1 MKKKA
6 KKQTNSK
13 FNFDDEYIIG
23 VSNSAS
29 KTKKKVT
36 KKKNVQPKKKKIAPE
51 KKRTRMNEN
60 KKKVKKI
67 ITVISLSACIFI
79 AAGCFL
85 CLSPMFN
92 LQEIYVENNSSIPS
106 ETIQSLSQMELYK
119 NIFLINKTETKKHVE
134 ENPYID
140 SVKVS
145 RVFPNKMKIEITE
158 REEKY
163 QIEFAEGKYAI
174 IGKHRLYFRSYK

>member
-23 VSNSAS
+23 VSNSAL
-29 KTKKKVT
+29 KTKNKAT
-36 KKKNVQPKKKKIAPE
+36 KKRKIQPKKKKVVTE

-67 ITVISLSACIFI
+67 ITIISLSACIFI

-92 LQEIYVENNSSIPS
+92 LQEIDVENNNSISS

-119 NIFLINKTETKKHVE
+119 NIFLINKSETRKHIE

-140 SVKVS
+140 SVKIS
-145 RVFPNKMKIEITE
+145 RVFPNKMKIEVKE

-174 IGKHRLYFRSYK
+174 IGKHRLYFRCY